1 MNRVESA
8 GGVILNELNEVVI
21 VFTNTKSWQF
31 PKGTVEKGEQYLE
44 TAVREIEEET
54 GLKNLEYV
62 KELPIYSR
70 VSTHEENTIRYIHY
84 FLFHTHKQKLMPSA
98 EVTDCK
104 WIHIDKVDKI
114 LTYPEDKQFA
124 KTVIGEINDIN

>member
-84 FLFHTHKQKLMPSA
+84 FLFRTHKQELIPSA

-104 WIHIDKVDKI
+104 WIHIDKVDSE
-114 LTYPEDKQFA
+114 LTYVEDKKFIMNI
-124 KTVIGEINDIN
+124 KDDF

>member
-31 PKGTVEKGEQYLE
+31 PKGTVEKDEQYLE
-44 TAVREIEEET
+44 TAVREIWEET
-54 GLKNLEYV
+54 GLKNLEYI
-62 KELPIYSR
+62 KELPVYSR

-84 FLFHTHKQKLMPSA
+84 FLFRTHKQKLMPSA

-104 WIHIDKVDKI
+104 WIHIDKVDSE
-114 LTYPEDKQFA
+114 LTYVEDKKFIMNI
-124 KTVIGEINDIN
+124 KDDF